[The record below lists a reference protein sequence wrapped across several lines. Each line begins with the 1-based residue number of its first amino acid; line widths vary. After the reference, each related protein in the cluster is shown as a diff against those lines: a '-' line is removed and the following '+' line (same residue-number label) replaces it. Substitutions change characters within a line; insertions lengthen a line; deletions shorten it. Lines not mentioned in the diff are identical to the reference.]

1 MYLKDKSSPN
11 YELPATQF
19 ITMME
24 SITINTFKVKHLSL
38 LLCLCFQTGIAQQ
51 EWRNPLEFPLYLAG
65 NCGELRP
72 NHFHG
77 GIDMKTQGVIG
88 KAVHAVQKG
97 YVSRISVSPWGYG
110 NALYLTHPDG
120 TTTVYGHLE
129 RFAPKIADYLWEQQ
143 HQLERF
149 AVNLYLTPEQLPVE
163 EDEIVAYS
171 GNTGSSGGPHVHFE
185 IRDTETEELI
195 DPLPYYMHLIKD
207 TRPPKITGLMIY
219 PQAGKGVVNG
229 KADKQELKIAYDA
242 QGKPFIQARIEAWG
256 DIGLAIRAN
265 DYMNETGNI
274 YGVKE
279 TILQEGG
286 EVLFRAYINRFGF
299 DENRYINSLTDYEV
313 WSKRRTFYMKCFVEP
328 GNRLRFIESRNRGI
342 LSINEEKEYPLSF
355 ILKDAYGNQTQMKL
369 TVIGKKQPIPEIDT
383 EGSELFHWY
392 STNLFG
398 AKGIRLKIPR
408 GNLYTDLY
416 FRYRSR
422 EEAGR
427 LADVHILHN
436 KPVALHQSAN
446 LSLRILKDTIEN
458 KSQYGIVQWKGQR
471 RSWIGG
477 TYRNGWIDTKIKELG
492 TYTISADTIAP
503 KITPLSES
511 QWKAKKTFTFRL
523 TDNLSGVD
531 TYKGTIDGQ
540 FVLFRMNNKSVITCQ
555 WNKEKLLQGEHQL
568 KLVVT
573 DACGNKTEYNY
584 RFKN

>member
-1 MYLKDKSSPN
+1 MAEKLK
-11 YELPATQF
+11 A
-19 ITMME
+19 
-24 SITINTFKVKHLSL
+24 
-38 LLCLCFQTGIAQQ
+38 
-51 EWRNPLEFPLYLAG
+51 
-65 NCGELRP
+65 
-72 NHFHG
+72 
-77 GIDMKTQGVIG
+77 GVIG
-88 KAVHAVQKG
+88 LGMGSGHLAG
-97 YVSRISVSPWGYG
+97 
-110 NALYLTHPDG
+110 YLTHPDG
-120 TTTVYGHLE
+120 TTTVYGHLK

-143 HQLERF
+143 HRLERF

-185 IRDTETEELI
+185 IRDTQTEELI
-195 DPLPYYMHLIKD
+195 DPLPHYMHLIKD

-219 PQAGKGVVNG
+219 PQAGTGVVNG
-229 KADKQELKIAYDA
+229 KADKQELKIAHDA
-242 QGKPFIQARIEAWG
+242 KGNPFVQARIEAWG

-265 DYMNETGNI
+265 DYMNETSNI

-279 TILQEGG
+279 TILQEGND
-286 EVLFRAYINRFGF
+286 VLFRAYIDRFSF
-299 DENRYINSLTDYEV
+299 EENRYINSLTDYEV

-328 GNRLRFIESRNRGI
+328 GNRLRFIESMNRGI
-342 LSINEEKEYPLSF
+342 LSINEEKEYHLSF

-369 TVIGKKQPIPEIDT
+369 TLIGKKQPIPEVDT
-383 EGSELFHWY
+383 QGTELFHWH

-408 GNLYTDLY
+408 GNLYTDIY

-436 KPVALHQSAN
+436 KPVALHQNAD

-477 TYRNGWIDTKIKELG
+477 TYRNGWIDAKIKELG

-503 KITPLSES
+503 KIMPLGAS
-511 QWKAKKTFTFRL
+511 QWMSKKTFSFRL
-523 TDNLSGVD
+523 TDDLSGVD

-540 FVLFRMNNKSVITCQ
+540 FVLFRMNSKSVISCRYD
-555 WNKEKLLQGEHQL
+555 KENIPRGKHQL

-573 DACGNKTEYNY
+573 DACGNKAEYTYN
-584 RFKN
+584 FVN